1 MPEIEQAGKDGDYDK
16 ALSEFQR
23 LKKADI
29 AKAAAVFYKTNPDL
43 RDAFRGDEGHPF
55 ITKMTKQQMLDKLES
70 DFDKYNGD
78 DAAREANGELDVE
91 PVQPT
96 EPATEPTEPWTSKKR
111 TEFPASEFGLQPS
124 VEQVDYWLQN
134 KVNGKK
140 PEDVARFRK
149 NQKTNILKEA
159 EEHVKRI
166 QFIQEK
172 IVPLLPRYNEQVSEK
187 KAEVFTI
194 GGLSDSF
201 VRTKNGILDGGIGRS
216 PIEENRDVPM
226 PDNQLAFEIYRNMV
240 SGKID
245 YKKLKNHITFGTGWG
260 EAKKIKIDQAKTDK
274 FKSLIDEM
282 KAFVEAPAKAPAKP
296 TAKKPA
302 APAIKPK
309 GKSKGKRKKGRHPNF
324 SDSAYE
330 RLNTGVLSREILID
344 MPVGDFIKMA
354 ETAEPIQSKVKD
366 VEKLLDEGVQFNDI
380 PFLEF
385 NNDQKGNA
393 KIVGHEGRHRAR
405 ALKKRGVKTIPVVLK
420 SVAGETIRWSE
431 QADAGNF
438 DRIRGMWPK
447 VLVEQNYDDLKTG
460 KRKEGKATIPFPV
473 KDPLAAVPPP
483 IKPATP
489 PALPQTIYRFRDRDS
504 SVGEEGLYEKLQKE
518 GKIYRGMT
526 ETEYVKT
533 VAVDGMIKSRQ
544 DYSVKGEGTSF
555 SERMHDAESY
565 VNTGRDNPNK
575 TGKPTYIV
583 EASRGDLKETRD
595 GYVKSQVPIKAERVW
610 KIDSHL
616 GALFGKQIPVYQPS
630 AKKTPALPKAPKLTK
645 AQEVAKDIANI
656 SMYRGS
662 RSNEPEQLAEE
673 FSYFISNEMF
683 AKTYGDVAEFNLQLK
698 NPKIVTDQEWGDYDT
713 QMSRESELGRQ
724 TGRALQALK
733 NQGFDSAVSIR
744 ETLAGKMYVVVAL
757 SNTAKLGKPEIKK
770 DQTDKL
776 EKVATKEEILE
787 SARKIIEENPR
798 SSVESIFKANQD
810 VVESQFKDIDSFE
823 DGLADFSD
831 KLREAKLQEEFK
843 AKKQKQAKPTE
854 PLPEPLQLGERDYV
868 GMLDNMELTPDQQA
882 LWDDLKN
889 AVSQQ
894 KLGFPKLE
902 IVNEIINSKGKVF
915 KAHGGYDPKNHTVQI
930 NKQQATGYLPEVL
943 LHELVHAATRQAVK
957 IHVSQGLK
965 IGELAFEGDPITQKS
980 KRIYNRLTVIAK
992 EVENS
997 FIGEEYAESKRLA
1010 GLPSQ
1015 QLNENELIAYALSRP
1030 KFRKYLSGVKVAG
1043 VKAKAELRSKNLLDA
1058 FMDFIKDALGL
1069 SNRSIT
1075 ALQEV
1080 MQMSDTLMQEEID
1093 GEATKPPKKAP
1104 LKPFPPVKPAK
1115 GIDSPSS
1122 IDSIERGYDNFVSGG
1137 QKSPTD
1143 IEAWSTGS
1151 SGEVNERGVG
1161 VSVYY
1166 PQQGKIAKISG
1177 RVQKA
1182 FVQAAN
1188 NGKQI
1193 FIDSGV
1199 ASLAH
1204 KGLSPNHKEVLATYM
1219 EMISDINKKMRR
1231 NVYVVAPDVLELLG
1245 KDETGRNLF
1254 KGNPEKTLKL
1264 LAENSNIIWYLQ
1276 EQGVNVIIP
1285 MQKGD
1290 GIFSDFSQVVAETTD
1305 VVDFSPTD
1313 GVVLG
1318 APFNDAAW
1326 SEDELFNSLISKAMA
1341 GSKWRL
1347 HLLGGGS
1354 AKTNNLQKRL
1364 NDAGVDVVVTGDAA
1378 TEMRNQGNRKSQWR
1392 EDQKKRG
1399 ADLTKELKKKSK
1411 GKKKAPVVEP
1421 TVAEEVDLSGEP
1433 TIVETASVKIDGKK
1447 MRRFRVS
1454 LGDRRLVI
1462 EEGEV
1467 KYSKY
1472 FRISEATVQPTF
1484 QDPKRQPKKKPNK
1497 VIVDVRF
1504 DLAKA
1509 KKVAKLYIQGKFAPE
1524 EESTYRVKPK
1534 SKDHITNAGLAAVLN
1549 SELDYKGVYDMFSG
1563 LRFERPI
1570 VTNGRFIVVVPK
1582 KDAKQIL
1589 ARANE
1594 TKRKAKDKK
1603 PLPEKVVKDMV
1614 DPDVGG
1620 EMVVLGYR
1628 GSSVIN
1634 DKRVL
1639 LGLKSHSGKE
1649 FEKFIEVDKKYY
1661 DTIMTRYPSAIAY
1674 KHKEQENVVVFRG
1687 YVKGSYLGLPA
1698 YVGTIAGFE
1707 SNSIAKDSKAIG
1719 KAFLSGKLDEY
1730 TKKTESKMTFIG
1742 QGSKP
1747 KSKGKSKKSGG
1758 GQSGGKYASKPSGR
1772 PPINQRPGS
1781 VPQGMDTRTPEQ
1793 EAAAVQSRGYPKNWI
1808 KAIMP
1813 VELPELVDL
1822 VRQLS
1827 GGKLPKLNHRLQWRT
1842 AGNFNP
1848 NNKQIN
1854 INPRLALDPQAL
1866 LQTLAHELGHLKDF
1880 LDEETMGR
1888 GNILGRLFSLINY
1901 RKKLTADLTSKDQKR
1916 LRSKAKRIAE
1926 RKHGGTATEAQIIVE
1941 YTELV
1946 KAEGIIANDAIKQ
1959 ELIALTK
1966 WWSGD
1971 YGNANKKYIRYRE
1984 SAEELYAEAISVLL
1998 VSPKELEN
2006 RAPMFYETWHKQ
2018 LNNKPSVQTAYLEI
2032 QQLLNGD
2039 PIELAK
2045 ARTANVQAMFEET
2058 QDMAMQLRED
2068 EDARM
2073 GSISKSVKS
2082 FLGDWQNAIIDT
2094 SAAAKKKTGKKQFGN
2109 ITNAKAEA
2117 ARYALDDLNTKDTL
2131 NYKFFRRVDD
2141 EVFQPLVQTFVEGG
2155 MSEKDARIAA
2165 RNSLGEYMLYRRIQN
2180 GGRTRSLNDPDDVD
2194 ATYDLINPLG
2204 IEPAQVPMYMDWLK
2218 KSLGKDVWRSLNKS
2232 AGIFNDLIFEIAED
2246 AVDIGIY
2253 SQKLMDSEIE
2263 PNKDNY
2269 AAFRVMHHALF
2280 YTDVTPMIK
2289 EQVGTFSL
2297 VANPFE
2303 ATMLKYMNLNRL
2315 IIKQRAAKATTALLK
2330 QDFSKEIRKLKR
2342 NEIINKRQMEM
2353 DGKGIIYQFEDGK
2366 LVKYLVADNIA
2377 EAFQI
2382 PAMERTLATVER
2394 LLNSAVY
2401 NVFHP
2406 LFVTYSMA
2414 FALKNPLRDIRRAG
2428 VNLGATDGVKF
2439 WTELV
2444 PAYVGSLK
2452 EGWDFASGDPVQL
2465 AEDMIDAGAMDVP
2478 FTRRERFKADKD
2490 ILLLDETFVKMGIME
2505 GKPDSTMG
2513 ENLASPIELGG
2524 YLADEFVKRSSFI
2537 RNKRGRQLKKAGKQG
2552 REIAAKGIDTA
2563 KKYTGLGHYLDFAK
2577 KLGETTEVAMKVA
2590 GWKVLAD
2597 RNLTDAER
2605 AYRVKKF
2612 VGTPDY
2618 KQAGMYT
2625 GVTNGIMMYSKVRW
2639 NGLQADL
2646 SLATDKE
2653 IASRWWWRQTLNS
2666 ILPTSFSKLCAYGAF
2681 GVFDGLGQ
2689 LMGYGDEEGEEK
2701 ISETLERYR
2710 GNISTYFFTSYD
2722 SIPLGLRKREG
2733 KWELIWLSIPRDD
2746 LGATISK
2753 LWWNV
2758 TDMMIIAR
2766 GKEVKDGSSMS
2777 DAVGNVL
2784 GDIVGA
2790 AIPDLAPPLQI
2801 AYAYGD
2807 YAVGNNPE
2815 SPFLGG
2821 RIIDDDHYEMGGSY
2835 AAADMLEWTFDQ
2847 FGVMG
2852 AIAKYGATPILNE
2865 KGEAGGMGGGMS
2877 ELKALGAV
2885 TGLSSYFRW
2894 SDTGIREKEY
2904 GDKKR
2909 KKRADA
2915 QKRIDVGKT
2924 AKQIRRIKDSLHEKV
2939 QNGTASKEQIKAYN
2953 EAALFIGGVA
2963 DPAREMMDE
2972 MKAAGKSIK
2981 SLQQDVNAVGAN
2993 LDLLQDPPASLIESI
3008 AKQKRKIVYSAAA
3021 RPRKPKRNETQKQFN
3036 ARKQAYEQSR
3046 KAAYDKVK
3054 QAVPDVNDAVQLL
3067 AEHYLYKKGVKD
3079 DGTPMFGMGVVRDIP
3094 EFEEGRKWLMSK
3106 VYRD

>member
-1 MPEIEQAGKDGDYDK
+1 M
-16 ALSEFQR
+16 
-23 LKKADI
+23 
-29 AKAAAVFYKTNPDL
+29 
-43 RDAFRGDEGHPF
+43 
-55 ITKMTKQQMLDKLES
+55 
-70 DFDKYNGD
+70 
-78 DAAREANGELDVE
+78 
-91 PVQPT
+91 
-96 EPATEPTEPWTSKKR
+96 
-111 TEFPASEFGLQPS
+111 
-124 VEQVDYWLQN
+124 
-134 KVNGKK
+134 
-140 PEDVARFRK
+140 
-149 NQKTNILKEA
+149 
-159 EEHVKRI
+159 
-166 QFIQEK
+166 
-172 IVPLLPRYNEQVSEK
+172 
-187 KAEVFTI
+187 
-194 GGLSDSF
+194 
-201 VRTKNGILDGGIGRS
+201 
-216 PIEENRDVPM
+216 
-226 PDNQLAFEIYRNMV
+226 
-240 SGKID
+240 
-245 YKKLKNHITFGTGWG
+245 
-260 EAKKIKIDQAKTDK
+260 
-274 FKSLIDEM
+274 
-282 KAFVEAPAKAPAKP
+282 
-296 TAKKPA
+296 
-302 APAIKPK
+302 
-309 GKSKGKRKKGRHPNF
+309 
-324 SDSAYE
+324 
-330 RLNTGVLSREILID
+330 
-344 MPVGDFIKMA
+344 
-354 ETAEPIQSKVKD
+354 
-366 VEKLLDEGVQFNDI
+366 
-380 PFLEF
+380 
-385 NNDQKGNA
+385 
-393 KIVGHEGRHRAR
+393 
-405 ALKKRGVKTIPVVLK
+405 
-420 SVAGETIRWSE
+420 
-431 QADAGNF
+431 
-438 DRIRGMWPK
+438 
-447 VLVEQNYDDLKTG
+447 
-460 KRKEGKATIPFPV
+460 
-473 KDPLAAVPPP
+473 
-483 IKPATP
+483 
-489 PALPQTIYRFRDRDS
+489 
-504 SVGEEGLYEKLQKE
+504 
-518 GKIYRGMT
+518 
-526 ETEYVKT
+526 
-533 VAVDGMIKSRQ
+533 
-544 DYSVKGEGTSF
+544 
-555 SERMHDAESY
+555 
-565 VNTGRDNPNK
+565 
-575 TGKPTYIV
+575 
-583 EASRGDLKETRD
+583 
-595 GYVKSQVPIKAERVW
+595 
-610 KIDSHL
+610 
-616 GALFGKQIPVYQPS
+616 
-630 AKKTPALPKAPKLTK
+630 
-645 AQEVAKDIANI
+645 
-656 SMYRGS
+656 
-662 RSNEPEQLAEE
+662 
-673 FSYFISNEMF
+673 
-683 AKTYGDVAEFNLQLK
+683 
-698 NPKIVTDQEWGDYDT
+698 
-713 QMSRESELGRQ
+713 
-724 TGRALQALK
+724 
-733 NQGFDSAVSIR
+733 
-744 ETLAGKMYVVVAL
+744 
-757 SNTAKLGKPEIKK
+757 
-770 DQTDKL
+770 
-776 EKVATKEEILE
+776 
-787 SARKIIEENPR
+787 
-798 SSVESIFKANQD
+798 
-810 VVESQFKDIDSFE
+810 
-823 DGLADFSD
+823 
-831 KLREAKLQEEFK
+831 
-843 AKKQKQAKPTE
+843 
-854 PLPEPLQLGERDYV
+854 
-868 GMLDNMELTPDQQA
+868 
-882 LWDDLKN
+882 
-889 AVSQQ
+889 
-894 KLGFPKLE
+894 
-902 IVNEIINSKGKVF
+902 
-915 KAHGGYDPKNHTVQI
+915 
-930 NKQQATGYLPEVL
+930 
-943 LHELVHAATRQAVK
+943 
-957 IHVSQGLK
+957 
-965 IGELAFEGDPITQKS
+965 
-980 KRIYNRLTVIAK
+980 
-992 EVENS
+992 
-997 FIGEEYAESKRLA
+997 
-1010 GLPSQ
+1010 
-1015 QLNENELIAYALSRP
+1015 
-1030 KFRKYLSGVKVAG
+1030 
-1043 VKAKAELRSKNLLDA
+1043 
-1058 FMDFIKDALGL
+1058 
-1069 SNRSIT
+1069 
-1075 ALQEV
+1075 
-1080 MQMSDTLMQEEID
+1080 
-1093 GEATKPPKKAP
+1093 
-1104 LKPFPPVKPAK
+1104 
-1115 GIDSPSS
+1115 
-1122 IDSIERGYDNFVSGG
+1122 
-1137 QKSPTD
+1137 
-1143 IEAWSTGS
+1143 
-1151 SGEVNERGVG
+1151 
-1161 VSVYY
+1161 
-1166 PQQGKIAKISG
+1166 
-1177 RVQKA
+1177 
-1182 FVQAAN
+1182 
-1188 NGKQI
+1188 
-1193 FIDSGV
+1193 
-1199 ASLAH
+1199 
-1204 KGLSPNHKEVLATYM
+1204 
-1219 EMISDINKKMRR
+1219 
-1231 NVYVVAPDVLELLG
+1231 
-1245 KDETGRNLF
+1245 
-1254 KGNPEKTLKL
+1254 
-1264 LAENSNIIWYLQ
+1264 
-1276 EQGVNVIIP
+1276 
-1285 MQKGD
+1285 
-1290 GIFSDFSQVVAETTD
+1290 
-1305 VVDFSPTD
+1305 
-1313 GVVLG
+1313 
-1318 APFNDAAW
+1318 
-1326 SEDELFNSLISKAMA
+1326 
-1341 GSKWRL
+1341 
-1347 HLLGGGS
+1347 GGGS

-1399 ADLTKELKKKSK
+1399 AKLTKELKKKSK

-1421 TVAEEVDLSGEP
+1421 EVATQKPEL
-1433 TIVETASVKIDGKK
+1433 
-1447 MRRFRVS
+1447 
-1454 LGDRRLVI
+1454 
-1462 EEGEV
+1462 GEV
-1467 KYSKY
+1467 KITQTGSKKTSKLTL
-1472 FRISEATVQPTF
+1472 RTF
-1484 QDPKRQPKKKPNK
+1484 QVKMGDTNVKLEEELDGFGGKDFALYKSEGWTKGKFAKEKFKRIFQ
-1497 VIVDVRF
+1497 IDG
-1504 DLAKA
+1504 DLGKA
-1509 KKVAKLYIQGKFAPE
+1509 KKIATAYIQGNWSPETEALVKKDREIKKHATNKDMAEKIEEQRKFNDMRDFRAMLLGEKPFFVRGE
-1524 EESTYRVKPK
+1524 MIVALSKNDAKKIQERLKKDSDLENFVLGVKDSKNYEWLRKQMGSTIDQSVKGK
-1534 SKDHITNAGLAAVLN
+1534 EYEAIGFMGTRFVNRQKVLLASKDT
-1549 SELDYKGVYDMFSG
+1549 
-1563 LRFERPI
+1563 
-1570 VTNGRFIVVVPK
+1570 
-1582 KDAKQIL
+1582 
-1589 ARANE
+1589 
-1594 TKRKAKDKK
+1594 
-1603 PLPEKVVKDMV
+1603 
-1614 DPDVGG
+1614 
-1620 EMVVLGYR
+1620 
-1628 GSSVIN
+1628 
-1634 DKRVL
+1634 
-1639 LGLKSHSGKE
+1639 SGK
-1649 FEKFIEVDKKYY
+1649 FVAVQQQFY
-1661 DTIMTRYPSAIAY
+1661 DTIMQRHPNAVAKSTGEKLPVGFEENGKFVGLIMPVSLTNEEQREAEKVVY
-1674 KHKEQENVVVFRG
+1674 KHTNKTLEKYFEKQDLEPEV
-1687 YVKGSYLGLPA
+1687 LEPA
-1698 YVGTIAGFE
+1698 
-1707 SNSIAKDSKAIG
+1707 KA
-1719 KAFLSGKLDEY
+1719 S
-1730 TKKTESKMTFIG
+1730 
-1742 QGSKP
+1742 SKP
-1747 KSKGKSKKSGG
+1747 KSKGKSKKGG

-1772 PPINQRPGS
+1772 PPVNQNPGS

-1793 EAAAVQSRGYPKNWI
+1793 QAKAQQSRGYPKNWI
-1808 KAIMP
+1808 KSIMP
-1813 VELPELVDL
+1813 LELPEVVDL

-1827 GGKLPKLNHRLQWRT
+1827 KGKLPKLNHRLQWRT

-1848 NNKQIN
+1848 NDMQIN

-1866 LQTLAHELGHLKDF
+1866 LQTLSHELGHLKDF
-1880 LDEETMGR
+1880 LDEGTMAR
-1888 GNILGRLFSLINY
+1888 GNLLGRLFSLINY
-1901 RKKLTADLTSKDQKR
+1901 KKKLTADLTSKDQKR

-1926 RKHGGTATEAQIIVE
+1926 KKNGGTATEAQIIAE

-1946 KAEGIIANDAIKQ
+1946 KDEGIIANDAIKQ

-1971 YGNANKKYIRYRE
+1971 YGNANKKYIKYRE
-1984 SAEELYAEAISVLL
+1984 SAAELYAEAISVLL

-2689 LMGYGDEEGEEK
+2689 LMGYGDEEDEEQ
-2701 ISETLERYR
+2701 ISETIQRY
-2710 GNISTYFFTSYD
+2710 GSNISTYFFTSYD

-2766 GKEVKDGSSMS
+2766 GKEVKDGSNMS

-2915 QKRIDVGKT
+2915 QKRIDVGRT
-2924 AKQIRRIKDSLHEKV
+2924 AKQIRRIKDALHEKV

-3008 AKQKRKIVYSAAA
+3008 DKQKRKIVYSAAA

-3079 DGTPMFGMGVVRDIP
+3079 DGTPMFGIGIVRDIP
-3094 EFEEGRKWLMSK
+3094 EFDEGRKWLRSK